1 MKTIEEISNQI
12 EALHKIHS
20 EKFILA
26 RSLDSKDS
34 DILIQEMKD
43 LCSKIHALNWV
54 LSES

>member
-26 RSLDSKDS
+26 KSLDSKDS

-43 LCSKIHALNWV
+43 LCSKIHALEWV
-54 LSES
+54 LSE